1 MVEDNLVNES
11 KVSDDMLNQNFDFD
25 NLTSN
30 PSNMLSDEQLNLP
43 DLTNTHNSDD
53 FFTDNHDLDKQENVT
68 SESNNEPPFGTENDL
83 LTPNNENVG
92 PVTDMPKLSILFVLF
107 HDIKKRL

>member
-68 SESNNEPPFGTENDL
+68 R
-83 LTPNNENVG
+83 
-92 PVTDMPKLSILFVLF
+92 K
-107 HDIKKRL
+107 